1 MFLIAASHHPV
12 GLSPISF
19 RKERRVSMVQDLDWL
34 VTNLVERVPDAV
46 HAVAVSSDGLLLAR
60 SADFP
65 RERAEQLAAITSGL
79 ASLTEGTSRIFDGGP
94 VEQTVVEMD
103 RGMLVVTSISEGASL
118 AVLATTLD
126 LGLVAYEMTLLAER
140 MGRVL
145 TPAARGTS
153 VG

>member
-1 MFLIAASHHPV
+1 
-12 GLSPISF
+12 
-19 RKERRVSMVQDLDWL
+19 MVHDLDWL

-79 ASLTEGTSRIFDGGP
+79 ASLTEGASRIFEGGL
-94 VEQTVVEMD
+94 VEQAVVEMD
-103 RGMLVVTSISEGASL
+103 RGVLVVISISDGASL
-118 AVLATTLD
+118 AVLATTAD

-145 TPAARGTS
+145 TPATRGN
-153 VG
+153 GG

>member
-1 MFLIAASHHPV
+1 
-12 GLSPISF
+12 
-19 RKERRVSMVQDLDWL
+19 MVHDLDWL

-65 RERAEQLAAITSGL
+65 RERADQLAAITSGL
-79 ASLTEGTSRIFDGGP
+79 SSLTLGASRIFEGGP

-103 RGMLVVTSISEGASL
+103 RGVLVVTSISDGASL
-118 AVLATTLD
+118 AVLATTFD

-145 TPAARGTS
+145 TPAARAGSGTR
-153 VG
+153 G